1 MYRNNAHAQPAKNGA
16 VWKQP
21 GIVRLVVIDM
31 FFEKGEVRRMCVVV
45 LYGTP
50 CAAGGAAISVPI
62 AVCE

>member
-1 MYRNNAHAQPAKNGA
+1 M
-16 VWKQP
+16 WKQP

-50 CAAGGAAISVPI
+50 CAAEGAAISVPI